1 MSTIH
6 LDKGLIVKI
15 YEALVELYKEKQNH
29 SKNKRVMNKNFL
41 KEGNEKSSRSSI
53 TEMQI
58 KSIMK

>member
-41 KEGNEKSSRSSI
+41 KEGNEK
-53 TEMQI
+53 
-58 KSIMK
+58 KL